1 MCATKN
7 KSSAL
12 ELILSDEVQSLLD
25 DFAALI
31 DARVTFFGPDGTRL
45 RRGKE
50 MCNSEFCRHI
60 QSCPGGLAKCEAMDA
75 AKQAEA
81 INKRD
86 VILYRCHAGAHE
98 IVAPVFLHGKCAGF
112 LMIGQFRVDETLP
125 AGNGEL
131 DNFYQQLP
139 RFSNEKLAAITGL
152 FKTLIDYISIRELA
166 VLQSDQL
173 RLDIDRY
180 ISRHGHEDIKLP
192 DMAKKLGR
200 SVSSISQFL
209 RRNYGTGFKELLI
222 AHRLHLA
229 ESFWKA
235 HPEGTV
241 AEAAF
246 AAGFQDQFYFSRLF
260 RQRKGMTPGEYRD
273 KLRTSGREKKEL
285 PPDSSLHPGE

>member
-1 MCATKN
+1 MTGDKKN
-7 KSSAL
+7 KSAL

-31 DARVTFFGPDGTRL
+31 DARVTLFGPDGTHM

-50 MCNSEFCRHI
+50 MCNSAFCRHI
-60 QSCPGGLAKCEAMDA
+60 QSCPGGLEKCLAMDEV
-75 AKQAEA
+75 KRQEA
-81 INKRD
+81 VQTRD
-86 VILYRCHAGAHE
+86 VVLYRCHAGAHE
-98 IVAPVFLHGKCAGF
+98 IVAPVFIHGKCAGF
-112 LMIGQFRVDETLP
+112 LMIGQFRVDDALP
-125 AGNGEL
+125 SGDPGLEK
-131 DNFYQQLP
+131 FYRQLP
-139 RFSNEKLAAITGL
+139 KFTREKLTAITGL
-152 FKTLIDYISIRELA
+152 FRTLIDYISIRELA

-180 ISRHGHEDIKLP
+180 IAQHGHEDIRLP

-222 AHRLHLA
+222 NHRLHLA
-229 ESFWKA
+229 ESFLRSN
-235 HPEGTV
+235 PEATV

-260 RQRKGMTPGEYRD
+260 RNRRGMTPGEFREQ
-273 KLRTSGREKKEL
+273 LRSVPSKM
-285 PPDSSLHPGE
+285 

>member
-1 MCATKN
+1 MTGEKKN
-7 KSSAL
+7 KSAL

-31 DARVTFFGPDGTRL
+31 DARVTLFGPDGTRM

-60 QSCPGGLAKCEAMDA
+60 QSCAGGLEKCLAMDEAKRQEAMQT
-75 AKQAEA
+75 K
-81 INKRD
+81 D

-98 IVAPVFLHGKCAGF
+98 IVAPVFIHGKCAGF
-112 LMIGQFRVDETLP
+112 LMIGQFRVDDALP
-125 AGNGEL
+125 SGDPVLENS
-131 DNFYQQLP
+131 YRQLP
-139 RFSNEKLAAITGL
+139 KFTREKLTAITGL
-152 FKTLIDYISIRELA
+152 FRTLIDYISIRELA

-180 ISRHGHEDIKLP
+180 IARHGHEDIRLP

-222 AHRLHLA
+222 NHRLHLA
-229 ESFWKA
+229 ESFLRA
-235 HPEGTV
+235 NPEATV

-260 RQRKGMTPGEYRD
+260 RNRRGITPGEFREQ
-273 KLRTSGREKKEL
+273 LRHSLKK
-285 PPDSSLHPGE
+285 STQ

>member
-1 MCATKN
+1 MTGDRKN
-7 KSSAL
+7 KSAL

-31 DARVTFFGPDGTRL
+31 DARVTLFGPDGTRM

-60 QSCPGGLAKCEAMDA
+60 QSCPGGLEKCLAMDE
-75 AKQAEA
+75 AKRQEA
-81 INKRD
+81 VRTKD
-86 VILYRCHAGAHE
+86 VLLYRCHAGAHE
-98 IVAPVFLHGKCAGF
+98 IVAPVFIHGKCAGF
-112 LMIGQFRVDETLP
+112 LMIGQFRVDDALP
-125 AGNGEL
+125 SGDPGLEK
-131 DNFYQQLP
+131 FYRQLP
-139 RFSNEKLAAITGL
+139 KFTREKLTAITGL
-152 FKTLIDYISIRELA
+152 FRTLIDYISIRELA

-180 ISRHGHEDIKLP
+180 IAQHGHEDIRLP

-222 AHRLHLA
+222 NHRLHLA
-229 ESFWKA
+229 ESFLRSN
-235 HPEGTV
+235 PEATV

-260 RQRKGMTPGEYRD
+260 RNRRGMTPGEFREQ
-273 KLRTSGREKKEL
+273 LRNV
-285 PPDSSLHPGE
+285 PPKRQL

>member
-1 MCATKN
+1 MSAQKKN
-7 KSSAL
+7 KSAL
-12 ELILSDEVQSLLD
+12 ELILSDEVQTLLD

-31 DARVTFFGPDGTRL
+31 DARVTFFGPDGTRM

-50 MCNSEFCRHI
+50 MCNSDFCRHI
-60 QSCPGGLAKCEAMDA
+60 QSCPGGLAKCQKMDNDKQLEAVR
-75 AKQAEA
+75 KQ
-81 INKRD
+81 D
-86 VILYRCHAGAHE
+86 VILYRCHGGAHE

-112 LMIGQFRVDETLP
+112 LMIGQFRVDDTLP
-125 AGNGEL
+125 TGKGEL
-131 DNFYQQLP
+131 EEYYLQLP
-139 RFSNEKLAAITGL
+139 KFSNEKLAAITGL

-180 ISRHGHEDIKLP
+180 IAQYGHEDIKLP

-229 ESFWKA
+229 ESFWKS
-235 HPEGTV
+235 HPESTV

-260 RQRKGMTPGEYRD
+260 RRRRGMTPGEYREL
-273 KLRTSGREKKEL
+273 LRRETR
-285 PPDSSLHPGE
+285 SSERDQKSLQS

>member
-1 MCATKN
+1 MTGDKKN
-7 KSSAL
+7 KSAL

-31 DARVTFFGPDGTRL
+31 DARVTLFGPDGTHM

-60 QSCPGGLAKCEAMDA
+60 QSCPGGLEKCLAMDE
-75 AKQAEA
+75 AKRQEA
-81 INKRD
+81 VQTRD
-86 VILYRCHAGAHE
+86 VVLYRCHAGAHE
-98 IVAPVFLHGKCAGF
+98 IVAPVFIHGKCAGF
-112 LMIGQFRVDETLP
+112 LMIGQFRVDDALP
-125 AGNGEL
+125 SGDPGLEK
-131 DNFYQQLP
+131 FYRQLP
-139 RFSNEKLAAITGL
+139 KFTREKLTAITGL
-152 FKTLIDYISIRELA
+152 FRTLIDYISIRELA

-180 ISRHGHEDIKLP
+180 IAQHGHEDIRLP

-222 AHRLHLA
+222 NHRLHLA
-229 ESFWKA
+229 ESFLRSN
-235 HPEGTV
+235 PEATV

-260 RQRKGMTPGEYRD
+260 RNRRGMTPGEFREQ
-273 KLRTSGREKKEL
+273 LRSVPSKK
-285 PPDSSLHPGE
+285 

>member
-1 MCATKN
+1 MTGEKKN
-7 KSSAL
+7 KSAL

-31 DARVTFFGPDGTRL
+31 DARVTLFGPDGTRM

-60 QSCPGGLAKCEAMDA
+60 QSCAGGLEKCLAMDEAKRQEAMQT
-75 AKQAEA
+75 K
-81 INKRD
+81 D

-98 IVAPVFLHGKCAGF
+98 IVAPVFIHGKCAGF
-112 LMIGQFRVDETLP
+112 LMIGQFRVDDALP
-125 AGNGEL
+125 SGDPVLENS
-131 DNFYQQLP
+131 YRRLP
-139 RFSNEKLAAITGL
+139 KFTREKLTAITGL
-152 FKTLIDYISIRELA
+152 FRTLIDYISIRELA

-180 ISRHGHEDIKLP
+180 IARHGHEDIRLP

-222 AHRLHLA
+222 NHRLHLA
-229 ESFWKA
+229 ESFLRA
-235 HPEGTV
+235 NPEATV

-260 RQRKGMTPGEYRD
+260 RNRRGITPGEFREQ
-273 KLRTSGREKKEL
+273 LRHSLKK
-285 PPDSSLHPGE
+285 STQ

>member
-1 MCATKN
+1 MTGDRKN
-7 KSSAL
+7 KSAL

-31 DARVTFFGPDGTRL
+31 DARVTLFGPDGTRM

-60 QSCPGGLAKCEAMDA
+60 QSCPGGLEKCLAMDE
-75 AKQAEA
+75 AKRQEA
-81 INKRD
+81 VRTRD
-86 VILYRCHAGAHE
+86 VVLYRCHAGAHE
-98 IVAPVFLHGKCAGF
+98 IVAPVFIHGKCAGF
-112 LMIGQFRVDETLP
+112 LMIGQFRVDDALP
-125 AGNGEL
+125 SGDPGLEK
-131 DNFYQQLP
+131 FYRRLP
-139 RFSNEKLAAITGL
+139 KFTPEKLTAITGL
-152 FKTLIDYISIRELA
+152 FRTLIDYISIRELA

-180 ISRHGHEDIKLP
+180 IAQHGHEDIRLP

-222 AHRLHLA
+222 NHRLHLA
-229 ESFWKA
+229 ESFLRSN
-235 HPEGTV
+235 PEATV

-260 RQRKGMTPGEYRD
+260 RNRRGMTPGEFREQ
-273 KLRTSGREKKEL
+273 LRNV
-285 PPDSSLHPGE
+285 PPKM

>member
-1 MCATKN
+1 MTGDRKN
-7 KSSAL
+7 KSAL

-31 DARVTFFGPDGTRL
+31 DARVTLFGPDGTRM

-60 QSCPGGLAKCEAMDA
+60 QSCPGGLEKCLAMDE
-75 AKQAEA
+75 AKRQEA
-81 INKRD
+81 VQTRD
-86 VILYRCHAGAHE
+86 VVLYRCHAGAHE
-98 IVAPVFLHGKCAGF
+98 IVAPVFIHGKCAGF
-112 LMIGQFRVDETLP
+112 LMIGQFRVDDALP
-125 AGNGEL
+125 SGAPGLEK
-131 DNFYQQLP
+131 FYRQLP
-139 RFSNEKLAAITGL
+139 KFTREKLTAITGL
-152 FKTLIDYISIRELA
+152 FRTLIDYISIRELA

-180 ISRHGHEDIKLP
+180 IAQHGHEDIRLP

-222 AHRLHLA
+222 NHRLHLA
-229 ESFWKA
+229 ESFLRSN
-235 HPEGTV
+235 PEATV

-260 RQRKGMTPGEYRD
+260 RNRRGMTPGEFREQ
-273 KLRTSGREKKEL
+273 LRNV
-285 PPDSSLHPGE
+285 PPKRQL